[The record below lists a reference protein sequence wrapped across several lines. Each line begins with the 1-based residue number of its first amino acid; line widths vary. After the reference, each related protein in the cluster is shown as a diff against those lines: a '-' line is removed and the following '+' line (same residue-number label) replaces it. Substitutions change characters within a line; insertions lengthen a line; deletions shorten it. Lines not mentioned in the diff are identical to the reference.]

1 MEATVATM
9 ARGRLRLRLSPLLMP
24 RLDTIEDTMEAMAM
38 VDTVVAMAAT
48 VDTTARGL
56 LMPRL
61 PLMLSLAMVT
71 TAMDTVTATDTTARG
86 LLMLRPSPLLMP
98 SLAMVMDMAA
108 TVATTARDLLML
120 RPSPA
125 MDTMA
130 MDTVM
135 DMAMAATDTAV
146 AMDTTARGPLML
158 SLAMDTTAVDM
169 VAMDTDAAT
178 DTAMAM
184 ATTDKKLFV
193 MQFRVQYKN

>member
-1 MEATVATM
+1 
-9 ARGRLRLRLSPLLMP
+9 
-24 RLDTIEDTMEAMAM
+24 M

-48 VDTTARGL
+48 VATMARG
-56 LMPRL
+56 
-61 PLMLSLAMVT
+61 
-71 TAMDTVTATDTTARG
+71 
-86 LLMLRPSPLLMP
+86 
-98 SLAMVMDMAA
+98 
-108 TVATTARDLLML
+108 LLML

-135 DMAMAATDTAV
+135 DTAMVDTDMAV
-146 AMDTTARGPLML
+146 ATDTTARGPLML
-158 SLAMDTTAVDM
+158 SPAMDTTAVDM
-169 VAMDTDAAT
+169 VAM